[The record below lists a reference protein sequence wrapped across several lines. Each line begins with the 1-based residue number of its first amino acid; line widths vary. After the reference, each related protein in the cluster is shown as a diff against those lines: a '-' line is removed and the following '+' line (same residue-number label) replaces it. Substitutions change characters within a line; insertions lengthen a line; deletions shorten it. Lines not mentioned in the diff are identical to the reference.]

1 MGIIEFE
8 HEHDSTT
15 TRSQLWIHS
24 PVSLTEELV
33 EVLEGLGD
41 VKWVVSP
48 NYEHVKYAREW
59 AERYKDAV
67 MVACPGKCYVQ
78 LCLCLCSIVME
89 DVYFN
94 FWMTMV
100 LVLFQKFQFEFEFDF

>member
-1 MGIIEFE
+1 MGIVEFVD
-8 HEHDSTT
+8 DSTT
-15 TRSQLWIHS
+15 TTKRSQLWIHS

-67 MVACPGKCYVQ
+67 MVACPGTYYVQ
-78 LCLCLCSIVME
+78 LCLCSIVME
-89 DVYFN
+89 DIN
-94 FWMTMV
+94 
-100 LVLFQKFQFEFEFDF
+100 LI

>member
-1 MGIIEFE
+1 MGIVEFV
-8 HEHDSTT
+8 DLTKK
-15 TRSQLWIHS
+15 RSQLWIHS

-67 MVACPGKCYVQ
+67 MVACPGTYYVQ
-78 LCLCLCSIVME
+78 LCSIVME
-89 DVYFN
+89 DIH
-94 FWMTMV
+94 
-100 LVLFQKFQFEFEFDF
+100 LIQFF